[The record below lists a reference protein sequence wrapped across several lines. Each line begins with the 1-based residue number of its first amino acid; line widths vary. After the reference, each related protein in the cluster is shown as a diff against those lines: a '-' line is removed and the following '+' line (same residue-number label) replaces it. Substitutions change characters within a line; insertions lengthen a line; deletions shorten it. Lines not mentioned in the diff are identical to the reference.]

1 MKNDKKLTLIDG
13 TFSHFE
19 AKEILLGLFAKK
31 INFHQ
36 IKNWSSRE
44 RFGKDDEIAQESISS
59 LQTEVQK
66 IQEIL
71 LSAKV
76 NNKKLM
82 VRSEVNIF
90 LSDDL

>member
-1 MKNDKKLTLIDG
+1 
-13 TFSHFE
+13 
-19 AKEILLGLFAKK
+19 LGLFAKK